1 MGKRLL
7 NRDITKI
14 REQDITK
21 ITQQCPQ
28 NYLKKWERQV
38 PRDYVK
44 TTGKWTEIRP
54 KIDLVP
60 MDSWTKEFMKLE
72 KDQIQTKLNLLT
84 LTELLWLAWC
94 IQLHGCTTKLA
105 RNIHFIRDLLRKKLK
120 WPKPWALFNGAAPE
134 LVDKWCLLHQQD
146 LDTKWSKMTEIKS
159 I

>member
-1 MGKRLL
+1 MEKRLL

-14 REQDITK
+14 REQDITR
-21 ITQQCPQ
+21 ITQLCPQ

-44 TTGKWTEIRP
+44 TTGKWTETRP
-54 KIDLVP
+54 KIDLGP
-60 MDSWTKEFMKLE
+60 MDSSTKENLKLE
-72 KDQIQTKLNLLT
+72 RDQIQTALCLLT
-84 LTELLWLAWC
+84 LIELQCQAWC

-105 RNIHFIRDLLRKKLK
+105 RNIHFIKDLLRKKLK
-120 WPKPWALFNGAAPE
+120 WPKPWGRFNGLAPE